1 MCNIKRDIGN
11 KMWQQGKKRGRNN
24 CLLLE
29 TKCILCKIHGN
40 HKAKLRLDKKRGIKG
55 TEVYEKPLFTRQQKK
70 RGARETQNNQKRIG

>member
-1 MCNIKRDIGN
+1 MQSKLSCYYIYV
-11 KMWQQGKKRGRNN
+11 
-24 CLLLE
+24 
-29 TKCILCKIHGN
+29 LCKIHGN